1 MAQVMS
7 WERGYEMLRRLSI
20 LVVVALA
27 ALGLAGCAEQPGAP
41 AALMGSGC
49 TVPPL
54 LLPGASLFN
63 CDLSGIDLVGVNL
76 SGADLRG
83 ANLSGADMRDANLS
97 GANLTGANLTGA
109 NLTGA
114 DLAGAILSGAIL
126 LGAIFVGADLL
137 GAELDFGA
145 IFQPPS
151 GATSSGGS
159 GTPVVDPGSPQ
170 TCDEYCAGYNEAT
183 VDTGRGICDE
193 NYGANLGAPEF
204 YMHRDE
210 ATLAAAG
217 MRSVVTDASTD
228 FRGATL
234 GGELFSLRG
243 LSLANADFSQ
253 ATITGGDGLLYIGC
267 RSMAGAKLDQTSF
280 TGVDFYDVD
289 MSNSSLNGASFNR
302 TRGCGVNFSGASMVG
317 ALISD
322 FATTCADLTPDVAP
336 SHEAVVTFEGA
347 NLSQA
352 VFGDRWNPQARNQ
365 WYGSGG
371 VPGVS
376 FRNANLSQV
385 TAFAPVFDEAIFTG
399 ATTWAYTS
407 WSVNEGGDPGLPPDP
422 KDPGAGV
429 DQRDSYYLG
438 VDFSDAA
445 DGWSNAAFVG
455 PHHMDGAICP
465 DGSPVAAGSSCF

>member
-1 MAQVMS
+1 MI
-7 WERGYEMLRRLSI
+7 RRLSM

-63 CDLSGIDLVGVNL
+63 CDLSGIDLVGANL

-83 ANLSGADMRDANLS
+83 ANLSNADMRDADLS
-97 GANLTGANLTGA
+97 GANLTGANLSGA

-126 LGAIFVGADLL
+126 LGAIFVGANLL
-137 GAELDFGA
+137 GAKLDFAA

-159 GTPVVDPGSPQ
+159 GTPVVDPGSPEP
-170 TCDEYCAGYNEAT
+170 CDEYCAGYNEAT

-193 NYGANLGAPEF
+193 NYGANLGAPDF

-217 MRSVVTDASTD
+217 MRSVVTDANTD

-243 LSLANADFSQ
+243 LSLAKADFSQ
-253 ATITGGDGLLYIGC
+253 ATFTGGDGLLYIGC
-267 RSMAGAKLDQTSF
+267 RSMEGSKLSQTTF

-289 MSNSSLNGASFNR
+289 ISNSNLDGATFND
-302 TRGCGVNFSGASMVG
+302 TRGCSVDFSDSSLVG
-317 ALISD
+317 ALFSSFETI
-322 FATTCADLTPDVAP
+322 CADLTPDVAP
-336 SHEAVVTFEGA
+336 AREAVVTFEGA

-352 VFGDRWNPQARNQ
+352 TFGDRWNQEARNF
-365 WYGSGG
+365 WFGSGG

-385 TAFAPVFDEAIFTG
+385 TAFAPMFDDAIFTG
-399 ATTWAYTS
+399 ATTDAYTS
-407 WSVNEGGDPGLPPDP
+407 WSVSELINPDDPD
-422 KDPGAGV
+422 AGI
-429 DQRDSYYLG
+429 DQRDSYYRN

-445 DGWSNAAFVG
+445 DGWSNATFVG
-455 PHHMDGAICP
+455 THYMDGAICP